1 MRLRGVLMVTLAA
14 VPVDPNQLDL
24 LTLVADNATPLG
36 QLHRDD
42 FEQAC
47 RAVAFNDLVD
57 PNLVSAWLHAR
68 FGEVNSR
75 WLSAM
80 WCAGC
85 GPSGFMDKTDTWVPI
100 DGTHSKGNSNKQIRL
115 RRLRT

>member
-1 MRLRGVLMVTLAA
+1 MTTLAA

-24 LTLVADNATPLG
+24 LTLVADTQTPLG

-42 FEQAC
+42 FEAAC
-47 RAVAFNDLVD
+47 RAVAYDDLVD

-68 FGEVNSR
+68 FGEVKPQ

-80 WCAGC
+80 WCAAC
-85 GPSGFMDKTDTWVPI
+85 GPNGFMTKTDTYVPI
-100 DGTHSKGNSNKQIRL
+100 DGTHSKGNANKTVRL